1 MQFHATTILSVRHR
15 NFVALGG
22 DGQVTLD
29 KTIVKS
35 DACKVRKLS
44 GGNVIVGFAGGAA
57 DAFALMER
65 FEARLEG
72 LSRQLATCGYG
83 TGERLAKRSRAATFG
98 SAADRGRFA
107 AQFVDQRDG

>member
-44 GGNVIVGFAGGAA
+44 GGSVIIGFAG
-57 DAFALMER
+57 AL
-65 FEARLEG
+65 L
-72 LSRQLATCGYG
+72 T
-83 TGERLAKRSRAATFG
+83 RSR
-98 SAADRGRFA
+98 
-107 AQFVDQRDG
+107 